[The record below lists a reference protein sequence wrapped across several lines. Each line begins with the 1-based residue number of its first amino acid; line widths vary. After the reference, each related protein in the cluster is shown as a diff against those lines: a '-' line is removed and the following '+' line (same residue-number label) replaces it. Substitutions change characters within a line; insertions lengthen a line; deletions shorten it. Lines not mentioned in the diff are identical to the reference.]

1 MAKAKIEAGSCGFQA
16 YVEAKA
22 DPEDNYNI
30 QLKIESD
37 CKHIQKLAD
46 DLTEVNALGELSH
59 RRGDPVILQKG
70 AQYCTH
76 ASCPVPVGIMKTVE
90 VAAGLSLP
98 QVAKIEVE
106 E

>member
-1 MAKAKIEAGSCGFQA
+1 MAKANIQAGICGFHA
-16 YVEAKA
+16 HVEAEA
-22 DPEDNYNI
+22 DPNDKYTI
-30 QLKIESD
+30 RLKIESD
-37 CKHIQKLAD
+37 CKHIQKLAE

-90 VAAGLSLP
+90 VAAGLALP
-98 QVAKIEVE
+98 QVVKIEVE
-106 E
+106 K

>member
-1 MAKAKIEAGSCGFQA
+1 MAKAKIQAGSCGFYA
-16 YVEAKA
+16 NVEAEA
-22 DPEDNYNI
+22 DPKDKYNI
-30 QLKIESD
+30 KIKIESD
-37 CKHIQKLAD
+37 CKHIQKLAA
-46 DLTEVNALGELSH
+46 DLNEVNALGELSH

-90 VAAGLSLP
+90 VAAGFALP

-106 E
+106 K